1 MFCTNCGAPQPELVP
16 PFCGVCGGP
25 WGWLCPCGNANSP
38 EGKFCA
44 ACGVGRPVAQSPK
57 SAEAPDEALRYSM
70 GSFAPQSGPEK
81 PTSAPVIEQLS
92 PEEIDQLLAES
103 RTLAIAQKQTITQAD
118 IDKLFEKK

>member
-25 WGWLCPCGNANSP
+25 WGWLCTCGNINSP

-44 ACGVGRPVAQSPK
+44 ACGVGRSIPQSAK
-57 SAEAPDEALRYSM
+57 HEAAADESLRYSM
-70 GSFAPQSGPEK
+70 SSVAPESVQKK
-81 PTSAPVIEQLS
+81 PSTTLSIEQLS

-118 IDKLFEKK
+118 IDKLFENK